1 MENNNTNS
9 NKLFNETNSFS
20 IYLKLLAEY
29 SDIKIKIPIGNISY
43 LNLFKCFKQT
53 RRYSKFNDLKG
64 VIFTSLSIIIN
75 TIFYIVVNI
84 LFINYIFFIYF
95 YFKQFIIYLMYQL
108 LFLVIK
114 QEKH

>member
-9 NKLFNETNSFS
+9 NKLYNETKSSS
-20 IYLKLLAEY
+20 IYLKLLTEY
-29 SDIKIKIPIGNISY
+29 SDIDLNIPIENISY

-53 RRYSKFNDLKG
+53 RRYSNINDLKG

-84 LFINYIFFIYF
+84 LLINYIYKNTNLFFIYF
-95 YFKQFIIYLMYQL
+95 YFNNL
-108 LFLVIK
+108 LFI
-114 QEKH
+114 